1 MGGDAVIYYS
11 DFQDGEEGINVLDDL
26 SSYVWAEGNISSDP
40 LFIGEG
46 PNPHLLTESSPCVDA
61 GTAFLEFEEDTLEI
75 PPEAYNGTAPDMGA
89 FESPFG
95 TVGGDPDFMVTINA
109 AGGTADY
116 DLTLGFS
123 PTATDGFDPGLDQ
136 FAPPAPPPPSFD
148 AVVGW
153 NGERY
158 YTQVVHGSGNDLI
171 EHEWELQLQ
180 FPLSNQ
186 ISLTWDN
193 SGWSGLGTFTLQDPF
208 GGGLININMTQQDGF
223 MLDNPSFTLLKVLVT
238 PFGGEPGPEI
248 PYGFEFFPTPFSAI
262 VQGIATIDQAPASN
276 GDWVAA
282 FDEEGN
288 CAGAQQLTL
297 FDGQAYINLAVYGDD
312 PLTPNVDE
320 GMNDGENF
328 LLVVYDDSEDTYLI
342 YPESFSG
349 WFNNNGAPLPGFD
362 DPSVVFNFQTTY
374 TDEIEMMESWNL
386 ISFDIAMEENAPE
399 DVFQSLISD
408 EQLIYVTGFNEDGSI
423 FFDPNG
429 LSFLNTL
436 TELEPAHGYWV
447 KVSETL
453 LLEQEG
459 QPIPADFSIDLN
471 SGWNLIGYWLNESI
485 PTEDAFIELILSDN
499 LIYVTGFT
507 EEGAVFYDPVGLP
520 FLNTL
525 TELNNGFGYWVKV
538 IEGVNNFTYP
548 EPSGVLAKVVDIRK
562 NPDITPTNRFMFIN
576 GTVSF
581 EDVKL
586 TEESYVGV
594 YTESGILIGEMKLLE
609 NGYLQTGA
617 VYGNDLTTRIIDGA
631 EAGELLTFSYGEFES
646 APIEVRF
653 SDNMELHKVDLTFRN
668 IPDEFALLQNVPN
681 PFNPVTSIQYRL
693 PEQAHV
699 LLSVYDILGRKVR
712 TLVNETRD
720 SGTYSVRW
728 NGTTDSG
735 EAVGSGVY
743 IYELTTPQFIS
754 TRKMIIIK

>member
-1 MGGDAVIYYS
+1 MT
-11 DFQDGEEGINVLDDL
+11 
-26 SSYVWAEGNISSDP
+26 
-40 LFIGEG
+40 IGELIDF
-46 PNPHLLTESSPCVDA
+46 HLAIQQPGSL
-61 GTAFLEFEEDTLEI
+61 I
-75 PPEAYNGTAPDMGA
+75 
-89 FESPFG
+89 
-95 TVGGDPDFMVTINA
+95 
-109 AGGTADY
+109 
-116 DLTLGFS
+116 
-123 PTATDGFDPGLDQ
+123 GFDQLFADQ
-136 FAPPAPPPPSFD
+136 
-148 AVVGW
+148 
-153 NGERY
+153 
-158 YTQVVHGSGNDLI
+158 
-171 EHEWELQLQ
+171 
-180 FPLSNQ
+180 
-186 ISLTWDN
+186 
-193 SGWSGLGTFTLQDPF
+193 
-208 GGGLININMTQQDGF
+208 
-223 MLDNPSFTLLKVLVT
+223 
-238 PFGGEPGPEI
+238 
-248 PYGFEFFPTPFSAI
+248 
-262 VQGIATIDQAPASN
+262 IA
-276 GDWVAA
+276 
-282 FDEEGN
+282 
-288 CAGAQQLTL
+288 
-297 FDGQAYINLAVYGDD
+297 
-312 PLTPNVDE
+312 
-320 GMNDGENF
+320 EN
-328 LLVVYDDSEDTYLI
+328 
-342 YPESFSG
+342 
-349 WFNNNGAPLPGFD
+349 
-362 DPSVVFNFQTTY
+362 
-374 TDEIEMMESWNL
+374 
-386 ISFDIAMEENAPE
+386 
-399 DVFQSLISD
+399 
-408 EQLIYVTGFNEDGSI
+408 
-423 FFDPNG
+423 
-429 LSFLNTL
+429 
-436 TELEPAHGYWV
+436 
-447 KVSETL
+447 
-453 LLEQEG
+453 
-459 QPIPADFSIDLN
+459 
-471 SGWNLIGYWLNESI
+471 
-485 PTEDAFIELILSDN
+485 N

-548 EPSGVLAKVVDIRK
+548 EPSGALAKVVDIRK

-586 TEESYVGV
+586 TEESYVGI

-631 EAGELLTFSYGEFES
+631 ESGELLTFSYGEFES
-646 APIEVRF
+646 DPIEVRF